1 MMKHRIVRDYL
12 ESLKEDKELD
22 YIFPML
28 LEAMGFRIVATPRN
42 SKGQS
47 QYGKDVVAIGKDEDG
62 LLYRWYFE
70 LKGNAAKDIN
80 DKTFQVE
87 DGVRDSIIAAKDA
100 PYEDSSIPSFNKLP
114 YKIVFVHNGILMEN
128 TRTTFEGFIK
138 REFPNG
144 GFERWD
150 IERLT
155 ELFSKYLFDECLF
168 CDDESYNLFKKTL
181 VLFDAPGW
189 KTTDVDRLIDIQ
201 LNHCDIGKRNHREIA
216 KCLSSLNLLL
226 TIIYKYAQDA
236 KNLLPA
242 KMASDRVVLKTWAWI
257 LKNYKEN
264 NKKVIDY
271 FSKIVD
277 LHLEIYFK
285 YIQKII
291 PLAIGY
297 KGLYMYRGSDS
308 ERVCYP
314 LRCYTFMNDLLYFYM
329 VSCYLNSRN
338 KQYTN
343 AAKNTILQVL
353 KNNSGFE
360 VPLLDTHAI
369 TLQLLIAFVFRFP
382 LTEEDEKTIMEFI
395 KRLTLNVII
404 RKNEKDML
412 PELYGNSKQ
421 VAKSIY
427 VKSPEY
433 SDSSSLFLMTLIE
446 IIAWADA
453 EPLYTM
459 LREKIEEKKVNL
471 QVSYPTESVD
481 LEIKFFEHKLY
492 DEMAV
497 QTNIKLPESLEEFN
511 KSYKKRYNSIDFR
524 TSKTK
529 FWFLSILAHI
539 HYQTDMFPDYLN
551 LGFLEPLPPNKVEHI
566 DIESNNS
573 TYIQKE

>member
-1 MMKHRIVRDYL
+1 MKHRIVRDYL

-47 QYGKDVVAIGKDEDG
+47 QHGKDVIAIGKGEDG
-62 LLYRWYFE
+62 VLYRWYFE

-80 DKTFQVE
+80 DKTYQIE
-87 DGVRDSIIAAKDA
+87 DGVRDSILAAKDA

-114 YKIVFVHNGILMEN
+114 YKIVFVHNGVLMEN
-128 TRTTFEGFIK
+128 TRITFEGFIK

-144 GFERWD
+144 GFERWHID
-150 IERLT
+150 RLT

-168 CDDESYNLFKKTL
+168 CDDESYTLFKKAL
-181 VLFDAPGW
+181 VLLDAPGW
-189 KTTDVDRLIDIQ
+189 NTKDVDCLIDIQ
-201 LNHCDIGKRNHREIA
+201 LNHCKLDKKNHREIA

-226 TIIYKYAQDA
+226 AIIYKYAQDA

-242 KMASDRVVLKTWAWI
+242 KMASDRIVLKTWAWI
-257 LKNYKEN
+257 LKNNKE
-264 NKKVIDY
+264 KSKIVID
-271 FSKIVD
+271 FISKIVD
-277 LHLEIYFK
+277 LHLDIYYK
-285 YIQKII
+285 YIKKIV
-291 PLAIGY
+291 PLAISY

-314 LRCYTFMNDLLYFYM
+314 LRCYAFMNDLLYFYM
-329 VSCYLNSRN
+329 VSCYLNNQN
-338 KQYTN
+338 KQYLN
-343 AAKNTILQVL
+343 AAKNTILEVL
-353 KNNSGFE
+353 KNNSGFD
-360 VPLLDTHAI
+360 VPSLDNHAI
-369 TLQLLIAFVFRFP
+369 TLQLLLSFVLRFP
-382 LTEEDEKTIMEFI
+382 LLEKDEKIIMEFF

-404 RKNEKDML
+404 RKNEKDMF
-412 PELYGNSKQ
+412 PELHGNSKQ

-427 VKSPEY
+427 KKSPEY

-459 LREKIEEKKVNL
+459 LREKIEETKVNL
-471 QVSYPTESVD
+471 QVSYPIESDD
-481 LEIKFFEHKLY
+481 LEIKLFEHQLY

-497 QTNIKLPESLEEFN
+497 HTNIKLPESLEEFN

-524 TSKTK
+524 TTKTR
-529 FWFLSILAHI
+529 FWFLTILAHI
-539 HYQTDMFPDYLN
+539 HYQTDLFPDYMN
-551 LGFLEPLPPNKVEHI
+551 LGFLEPLKLNVQN
-566 DIESNNS
+566 D
-573 TYIQKE
+573 

>member
-1 MMKHRIVRDYL
+1 MKHRIVRDYL

-47 QYGKDVVAIGKDEDG
+47 QYGKDVIAIGKGEDG
-62 LLYRWYFE
+62 ILYRWYFE

-80 DKTFQVE
+80 DTTFYIK
-87 DGVRDSIIAAKDA
+87 DGVRDSILAAKYAKYD
-100 PYEDSSIPSFNKLP
+100 DSSIPSFNKLP
-114 YKIVFVHNGILMEN
+114 HKIVFVHNGILVEN
-128 TRTTFEGFIK
+128 TRSTFEGFISQ
-138 REFPNG
+138 EFPNG
-144 GFERWD
+144 GFERWH

-168 CDDESYNLFKKTL
+168 CDDESYTLFKKAL
-181 VLFDAPGW
+181 VLLDAPGW
-189 KTTDVDRLIDIQ
+189 KTTDVDCLIDIQ
-201 LNHCDIGKRNHREIA
+201 LNHCKLDKKNHREIA

-226 TIIYKYAQDA
+226 AIIYKYAQDA

-242 KMASDRVVLKTWAWI
+242 KMASNRIVLKTWAWI
-257 LKNYKEN
+257 LKNNKE
-264 NKKVIDY
+264 KSKIVIDF

-277 LHLEIYFK
+277 LHLDIYYK
-285 YIQKII
+285 YIQKIV
-291 PLAIGY
+291 PLAISY

-314 LRCYTFMNDLLYFYM
+314 LRCYAFMNDLLYFYM
-329 VSCYLNSRN
+329 VSCYLNNQN
-338 KQYTN
+338 KQYLN
-343 AAKNTILQVL
+343 AAKNTILEVL
-353 KNNSGFE
+353 KNNTGFD
-360 VPLLDTHAI
+360 VPLLDTNAV
-369 TLQLLIAFVFRFP
+369 TLQLLLSFVLRFP
-382 LTEEDEKTIMEFI
+382 LSEDDEKTIMEFF

-404 RKNEKDML
+404 RKNEKDMF
-412 PELYGNSKQ
+412 PELHGNSKQ

-427 VKSPEY
+427 KKSPEY

-459 LREKIEEKKVNL
+459 LREKIEETKVNL
-471 QVSYPTESVD
+471 QVSYPIESED
-481 LEIKFFEHKLY
+481 LEIKLFEHQLY

-497 QTNIKLPESLEEFN
+497 LTNIKLPKSLEEFN

-524 TSKTK
+524 TTKTK
-529 FWFLSILAHI
+529 FWFLAILAHI
-539 HYQTDMFPDYLN
+539 HYQTDLFPDYMN
-551 LGFLEPLPPNKVEHI
+551 LGFLEPLKL
-566 DIESNNS
+566 NS
-573 TYIQKE
+573 QND

>member
-1 MMKHRIVRDYL
+1 MKHRIVRDYL

-47 QYGKDVVAIGKDEDG
+47 QYGKDVIAIGKGEDG
-62 LLYRWYFE
+62 ILYRWYFE

-80 DKTFQVE
+80 DTTFYIK
-87 DGVRDSIIAAKDA
+87 DGVRDSILAAKYAKYD
-100 PYEDSSIPSFNKLP
+100 DSSIPSFNKLP
-114 YKIVFVHNGILMEN
+114 HKIVFVHNGILVEN
-128 TRTTFEGFIK
+128 TRSTFEGFISQ
-138 REFPNG
+138 EFSNG
-144 GFERWD
+144 GFERWH

-168 CDDESYNLFKKTL
+168 CDDESYTLFKKAL
-181 VLFDAPGW
+181 VLLDAPGW
-189 KTTDVDRLIDIQ
+189 KTTDVDCLIDIQ
-201 LNHCDIGKRNHREIA
+201 LNHCKLDKKNHREIA

-226 TIIYKYAQDA
+226 AIIYKYAQDA

-242 KMASDRVVLKTWAWI
+242 KMASNRIVLKTWAWI
-257 LKNYKEN
+257 LKNNKE
-264 NKKVIDY
+264 KSKIVIDF

-277 LHLEIYFK
+277 LHLDIYYK
-285 YIQKII
+285 YIQKIV
-291 PLAIGY
+291 PLAISY

-314 LRCYTFMNDLLYFYM
+314 LRCYAFMNDLLYFYM
-329 VSCYLNSRN
+329 VSCYLNNQN
-338 KQYTN
+338 KQYLN
-343 AAKNTILQVL
+343 AAKNTILEVL
-353 KNNSGFE
+353 KNNTGFD
-360 VPLLDTHAI
+360 VPLLDTNAV
-369 TLQLLIAFVFRFP
+369 TLQLLLSFVLRFP
-382 LTEEDEKTIMEFI
+382 LSEDDEKTIMEFF

-404 RKNEKDML
+404 RKNEKDMF
-412 PELYGNSKQ
+412 PELHGNSKQ

-427 VKSPEY
+427 KKSPEY

-459 LREKIEEKKVNL
+459 LREKIEETKVNL
-471 QVSYPTESVD
+471 QVSYPIESEN
-481 LEIKFFEHKLY
+481 LEIKLFEHQLY

-497 QTNIKLPESLEEFN
+497 LTNIKLPKSLEEFN

-524 TSKTK
+524 TTKTK
-529 FWFLSILAHI
+529 FWFLAILAHI
-539 HYQTDMFPDYLN
+539 HYQTDLFPDYMN
-551 LGFLEPLPPNKVEHI
+551 LGFLEPLKL
-566 DIESNNS
+566 NS
-573 TYIQKE
+573 QND

>member
-1 MMKHRIVRDYL
+1 MKHRIVRDYL

-47 QYGKDVVAIGKDEDG
+47 QHGKDVIAIGKGEDG
-62 LLYRWYFE
+62 VLYRWYFE

-80 DKTFQVE
+80 DKTYQVE
-87 DGVRDSIIAAKDA
+87 DGVRDSILAAKDA

-114 YKIVFVHNGILMEN
+114 YKIVFVHNGVLMEN
-128 TRTTFEGFIK
+128 TRITFEGFIK

-144 GFERWD
+144 GFERWH
-150 IERLT
+150 IGRLT

-168 CDDESYNLFKKTL
+168 CDDESYTLFKKAL
-181 VLFDAPGW
+181 VLLDAPGW
-189 KTTDVDRLIDIQ
+189 NTTDVDRLIDIQ
-201 LNHCDIGKRNHREIA
+201 LNHCKLEKKNHREIA

-226 TIIYKYAQDA
+226 AIIYKYAQDA

-257 LKNYKEN
+257 LKNNKE
-264 NKKVIDY
+264 KSKIVIDF

-277 LHLEIYFK
+277 LHLDIYYK
-285 YIQKII
+285 YIKKIV
-291 PLAIGY
+291 PLAISY

-314 LRCYTFMNDLLYFYM
+314 LRCYAFMNDLLYFYM
-329 VSCYLNSRN
+329 VSCYLNNQN
-338 KQYTN
+338 KQYLN
-343 AAKNTILQVL
+343 AAKNTILEVL
-353 KNNSGFE
+353 KNNSGFD
-360 VPLLDTHAI
+360 VPSLDNHAI
-369 TLQLLIAFVFRFP
+369 TLQLLLSFVLRFP
-382 LTEEDEKTIMEFI
+382 LLEKDEKIIMEFF

-404 RKNEKDML
+404 RKNEKDMF
-412 PELYGNSKQ
+412 PELHGNSKQ

-427 VKSPEY
+427 KKSPEY

-459 LREKIEEKKVNL
+459 LREKIEETKVNL
-471 QVSYPTESVD
+471 QVSYPIESDD
-481 LEIKFFEHKLY
+481 LEIKLFEHQLY

-497 QTNIKLPESLEEFN
+497 HTNIKLPESLEEFN

-524 TSKTK
+524 TTKTR
-529 FWFLSILAHI
+529 FWFLTILAHI
-539 HYQTDMFPDYLN
+539 HYQTDLFPDYMN
-551 LGFLEPLPPNKVEHI
+551 LGFLEPLKLNVQN
-566 DIESNNS
+566 D
-573 TYIQKE
+573 

>member
-1 MMKHRIVRDYL
+1 MKHRIVRDYL

-47 QYGKDVVAIGKDEDG
+47 QYGKDVIAIGKGEDG

-80 DKTFQVE
+80 DTTFYIK
-87 DGVRDSIIAAKDA
+87 DGVRDSILAAKYAKYD
-100 PYEDSSIPSFNKLP
+100 DSSIPSFNKLP
-114 YKIVFVHNGILMEN
+114 HKIVFVHNGILVEN
-128 TRTTFEGFIK
+128 TRNTFEGFIK
-138 REFPNG
+138 QEFPNG
-144 GFERWD
+144 GFERWH
-150 IERLT
+150 IELLT

-168 CDDESYNLFKKTL
+168 CDDESYTLFKKTL
-181 VLFDAPGW
+181 VLLDAPGW

-201 LNHCDIGKRNHREIA
+201 LNHCNLDKKNHREIA

-226 TIIYKYAQDA
+226 AIIYKYSQDA

-242 KMASDRVVLKTWAWI
+242 KMASDRIVLKTWAWI
-257 LKNYKEN
+257 LKNNKE
-264 NKKVIDY
+264 KSKIVIVF
-271 FSKIVD
+271 FSKVVD
-277 LHLEIYFK
+277 LHLNIYIS
-285 YIQKII
+285 YLQKII
-291 PLAIGY
+291 PLALGY

-314 LRCYTFMNDLLYFYM
+314 LRCYAFMNDLLYYYM
-329 VSCYLNSRN
+329 VSCNLKNRN
-338 KQYTN
+338 KQYVN
-343 AAKNTILQVL
+343 DAKNVVLKILQ
-353 KNNSGFE
+353 NNSGFE
-360 VPLLDTHAI
+360 VPLLDSHAI
-369 TLQLLIAFVFRFP
+369 TLQLLLSFVLRMP
-382 LTEEDEKTIMEFI
+382 HTEKDEETIMEFF

-404 RKNEKDML
+404 RKNEKDMF
-412 PELYGNSKQ
+412 PELHGNSKQ

-427 VKSPEY
+427 KKSPEY

-459 LREKIEEKKVNL
+459 LREKIEETKVNL
-471 QVSYPTESVD
+471 QVSYPIESED
-481 LEIKFFEHKLY
+481 LEIKLFEHQLY

-524 TSKTK
+524 TTKTK
-529 FWFLSILAHI
+529 FWFLAILAHK
-539 HYQTDMFPDYLN
+539 HYQTDLFPDYMN
-551 LGFLEPLPPNKVEHI
+551 LGFLEPIKL
-566 DIESNNS
+566 NS
-573 TYIQKE
+573 QND

>member
-47 QYGKDVVAIGKDEDG
+47 QHGKDVIAIGKDEDG
-62 LLYRWYFE
+62 VLYRWYFE

-80 DKTFQVE
+80 DKTYQVE
-87 DGVRDSIIAAKDA
+87 DGVRDSILAAKDA

-114 YKIVFVHNGILMEN
+114 YKIVFVHNGVLMEN
-128 TRTTFEGFIK
+128 TRITFEGFIK

-144 GFERWD
+144 GFERWH
-150 IERLT
+150 IGRLT

-168 CDDESYNLFKKTL
+168 CDDESYTLFKTIL
-181 VLFDAPGW
+181 VLLDAPGW
-189 KTTDVDRLIDIQ
+189 NTTDVDRLIEIQ
-201 LNHCDIGKRNHREIA
+201 LNHCKLEKKNHREIA

-226 TIIYKYAQDA
+226 AIIYKYAQDA

-257 LKNYKEN
+257 LKNNKE
-264 NKKVIDY
+264 KSKIVIDF

-277 LHLEIYFK
+277 LHLDIYHK
-285 YIQKII
+285 YIQKIL
-291 PLAIGY
+291 PLAISY

-314 LRCYTFMNDLLYFYM
+314 LRCYAFMNDLLYFYM
-329 VSCYLNSRN
+329 VSCNLNNQN
-338 KQYTN
+338 KQYLN
-343 AAKNTILQVL
+343 AAKNTILEVL
-353 KNNSGFE
+353 KNNSGFD
-360 VPLLDTHAI
+360 VPSLDTHAI
-369 TLQLLIAFVFRFP
+369 TLQLLLSFVFRFP
-382 LTEEDEKTIMEFI
+382 LLEKDEKIIMEFF

-404 RKNEKDML
+404 RKKEKDMF
-412 PELYGNSKQ
+412 PELHGNSKQ

-427 VKSPEY
+427 KKSPEY

-459 LREKIEEKKVNL
+459 LREKIEETKVNL
-471 QVSYPTESVD
+471 QVSYPIESDD
-481 LEIKFFEHKLY
+481 LEIKLFEHQLY

-497 QTNIKLPESLEEFN
+497 HTNIKLPESLEEFN

-524 TSKTK
+524 TTKTM
-529 FWFLSILAHI
+529 FWFLTILAHI
-539 HYQTDMFPDYLN
+539 HYQTDLFPDYMN
-551 LGFLEPLPPNKVEHI
+551 LGFLEPLKLNVQN
-566 DIESNNS
+566 D
-573 TYIQKE
+573 

>member
-47 QYGKDVVAIGKDEDG
+47 QHGKDVIAIGKDEDG
-62 LLYRWYFE
+62 VLYRWYFE

-80 DKTFQVE
+80 DKTYQVE
-87 DGVRDSIIAAKDA
+87 DGVRDSILAAKDA

-114 YKIVFVHNGILMEN
+114 YKIVFVHNGVLMEN
-128 TRTTFEGFIK
+128 TRITFEGFIK

-144 GFERWD
+144 GFERWH
-150 IERLT
+150 IGRLT

-168 CDDESYNLFKKTL
+168 CDDESYTLFKTIL
-181 VLFDAPGW
+181 VLLDAPGW
-189 KTTDVDRLIDIQ
+189 NTTDVDRLIEIQ
-201 LNHCDIGKRNHREIA
+201 LNHCKLEKKNHREIA

-226 TIIYKYAQDA
+226 AIIYKYAQDA

-257 LKNYKEN
+257 LKNNKE
-264 NKKVIDY
+264 KSKIVIDF

-277 LHLEIYFK
+277 LHLDIYHK
-285 YIQKII
+285 YIQKIL
-291 PLAIGY
+291 PLAISY

-308 ERVCYP
+308 ERVFYP
-314 LRCYTFMNDLLYFYM
+314 LRCYAFMNDLLYFYM
-329 VSCYLNSRN
+329 VSCNLNNQN
-338 KQYTN
+338 KQYLN
-343 AAKNTILQVL
+343 AAKNTILEVL
-353 KNNSGFE
+353 KNNSGFD
-360 VPLLDTHAI
+360 VPSLDTHAI
-369 TLQLLIAFVFRFP
+369 TLQLLLSFVFRFP
-382 LTEEDEKTIMEFI
+382 LLEKDEKIIMEFF

-404 RKNEKDML
+404 RKKEKDMF
-412 PELYGNSKQ
+412 PELHGNSKQ

-427 VKSPEY
+427 KKSPEY

-459 LREKIEEKKVNL
+459 LREKIEETKVNL
-471 QVSYPTESVD
+471 QVSYPIESDD
-481 LEIKFFEHKLY
+481 LEIKLFEHQLY

-497 QTNIKLPESLEEFN
+497 HTNIKLPESLEEFN

-524 TSKTK
+524 TTKTM
-529 FWFLSILAHI
+529 FWFLTILAHI
-539 HYQTDMFPDYLN
+539 HYQTDLFPDYMN
-551 LGFLEPLPPNKVEHI
+551 LGFLEPLKLNVQN
-566 DIESNNS
+566 D
-573 TYIQKE
+573 

>member
-47 QYGKDVVAIGKDEDG
+47 QHGKDVIAIGKGEDG
-62 LLYRWYFE
+62 VLYRWYFE

-80 DKTFQVE
+80 DKTYQVE
-87 DGVRDSIIAAKDA
+87 DGVRDSILAAKDA

-114 YKIVFVHNGILMEN
+114 YKIVFVHNGVLMEN
-128 TRTTFEGFIK
+128 TRITFEGFIK

-155 ELFSKYLFDECLF
+155 ELFSHNLFDECLF
-168 CDDESYNLFKKTL
+168 CDDESYILFKKTL
-181 VLFDAPGW
+181 VLLDAPGW
-189 KTTDVDRLIDIQ
+189 KTIDVDRLIDIQ
-201 LNHCDIGKRNHREIA
+201 LNHCKLEKKNHREIA

-226 TIIYKYAQDA
+226 AIIYKYAQDA

-257 LKNYKEN
+257 LKNNKE
-264 NKKVIDY
+264 KSKIVIDF

-277 LHLEIYFK
+277 LHLDIYHK
-285 YIQKII
+285 YIQKIL
-291 PLAIGY
+291 PLAISY

-314 LRCYTFMNDLLYFYM
+314 LRCYAFMNDLLYFYM
-329 VSCYLNSRN
+329 VSCYLNNQN
-338 KQYTN
+338 KQYLN
-343 AAKNTILQVL
+343 AAKNTILEVL
-353 KNNSGFE
+353 KNNSGFD
-360 VPLLDTHAI
+360 VPSLDNHAI
-369 TLQLLIAFVFRFP
+369 TLQLLLSFVLRFP
-382 LTEEDEKTIMEFI
+382 LLEKDEKIIMEFF

-404 RKNEKDML
+404 RKNEKDMFL
-412 PELYGNSKQ
+412 ELHGNSKQ

-427 VKSPEY
+427 KKSPEY

-446 IIAWADA
+446 FIAWADA

-459 LREKIEEKKVNL
+459 LREKIEETKVNL
-471 QVSYPTESVD
+471 QVSYPIESDD
-481 LEIKFFEHKLY
+481 LEIKLFEHQLY

-497 QTNIKLPESLEEFN
+497 HTNIKLPESLEEFN

-524 TSKTK
+524 TTKTR
-529 FWFLSILAHI
+529 FWFLTILAHI
-539 HYQTDMFPDYLN
+539 HYQTDLFPDYMN
-551 LGFLEPLPPNKVEHI
+551 LGFLEPLKLNVQN
-566 DIESNNS
+566 D
-573 TYIQKE
+573 

>member
-1 MMKHRIVRDYL
+1 MMKHRIIRDYL

-42 SKGQS
+42 SKGQP
-47 QYGKDVVAIGKDEDG
+47 QHGKDVIAIGKGEDG

-80 DKTFQVE
+80 DKTYQVE
-87 DGVRDSIIAAKDA
+87 DGVRDSILAAKDA
-100 PYEDSSIPSFNKLP
+100 PYEDSSIPSFNKRP

-155 ELFSKYLFDECLF
+155 ELFSNYLFDECLF
-168 CDDESYNLFKKTL
+168 CDDESYTLFKKTL
-181 VLFDAPGW
+181 VLLDAPGW
-189 KTTDVDRLIDIQ
+189 GATDVDRLIDIQ
-201 LNHCDIGKRNHREIA
+201 LNHCHFEKKNHREIA

-226 TIIYKYAQDA
+226 AIIYKYAQDA
-236 KNLLPA
+236 RNLLPA
-242 KMASDRVVLKTWAWI
+242 KIASDRIVLKTWAWI
-257 LKNYKEN
+257 LKNNKERS
-264 NKKVIDY
+264 KIVIDF
-271 FSKIVD
+271 FSKIVN
-277 LHLEIYFK
+277 LHLDIYYK
-285 YIQKII
+285 YTQKIV
-291 PLAIGY
+291 PLAISY

-314 LRCYTFMNDLLYFYM
+314 LRCYAFMNDLLYFYM
-329 VSCYLNSRN
+329 VSCYLNNQN
-338 KQYTN
+338 KQYLN
-343 AAKNTILQVL
+343 AAQNTILEVL
-353 KNNSGFE
+353 KNNSGLE
-360 VPLLDTHAI
+360 LPLLDTHAI
-369 TLQLLIAFVFRFP
+369 TLQLLLSFVLRFP
-382 LTEEDEKTIMEFI
+382 LSEENEKTIMEFF

-404 RKNEKDML
+404 RKNEKDL
-412 PELYGNSKQ
+412 YPELRGNSKQ

-427 VKSPEY
+427 KKSPEY

-459 LREKIEEKKVNL
+459 LREKIEETKVNL
-471 QVSYPTESVD
+471 QVSYPIESED
-481 LEIKFFEHKLY
+481 LEIKLFEHQLY

-497 QTNIKLPESLEEFN
+497 LTNIKLPKSLEEFN

-524 TSKTK
+524 TTKTK
-529 FWFLSILAHI
+529 FWFLAILAHI
-539 HYQTDMFPDYLN
+539 HYQTDLFPDYMN
-551 LGFLEPLPPNKVEHI
+551 LGFLEPLKL
-566 DIESNNS
+566 NS
-573 TYIQKE
+573 QND

>member
-47 QYGKDVVAIGKDEDG
+47 QHGKDVIAIGKGEDG
-62 LLYRWYFE
+62 VLYRWYFE

-80 DKTFQVE
+80 DKTYQVE
-87 DGVRDSIIAAKDA
+87 DGVRDSILAAKDA

-114 YKIVFVHNGILMEN
+114 YKIVFVHNGVLMEN
-128 TRTTFEGFIK
+128 TRITFEGFIK

-144 GFERWD
+144 GFERWH
-150 IERLT
+150 IGRLT

-168 CDDESYNLFKKTL
+168 CDDESYTLFKTIL
-181 VLFDAPGW
+181 VLLDAPGW
-189 KTTDVDRLIDIQ
+189 NTTDVDRLIEIQ
-201 LNHCDIGKRNHREIA
+201 LNHCKLEKKNHREIA

-226 TIIYKYAQDA
+226 AIIYKYAQDA

-257 LKNYKEN
+257 LKNNKE
-264 NKKVIDY
+264 KSKIVIDF

-277 LHLEIYFK
+277 LHLDIYHK
-285 YIQKII
+285 YIQKIL
-291 PLAIGY
+291 PLAISY

-314 LRCYTFMNDLLYFYM
+314 LRCYAFMNDLLYFYM
-329 VSCYLNSRN
+329 VSCNLNNQN
-338 KQYTN
+338 KQYLN
-343 AAKNTILQVL
+343 AAKNTILEVL
-353 KNNSGFE
+353 KNNSGFD
-360 VPLLDTHAI
+360 VPSLDTHAI
-369 TLQLLIAFVFRFP
+369 TLQLLLSFVFRFP
-382 LTEEDEKTIMEFI
+382 LLEKDEKIIMEFF

-404 RKNEKDML
+404 RKNEKDMF
-412 PELYGNSKQ
+412 PELHGNSKQ

-427 VKSPEY
+427 KKSPEY

-459 LREKIEEKKVNL
+459 LREKIEETKVNL
-471 QVSYPTESVD
+471 QVSYPIESDD
-481 LEIKFFEHKLY
+481 LEIKLFEHQLY

-497 QTNIKLPESLEEFN
+497 HTNIKLPESLEEFN

-524 TSKTK
+524 TTKTM
-529 FWFLSILAHI
+529 FWFLTILAHI
-539 HYQTDMFPDYLN
+539 HYQTDLFPDYMN
-551 LGFLEPLPPNKVEHI
+551 LGFLEPLKLNVQN
-566 DIESNNS
+566 D
-573 TYIQKE
+573 

>member
-1 MMKHRIVRDYL
+1 MMKHRIIRDYL

-42 SKGQS
+42 SKGQP
-47 QYGKDVVAIGKDEDG
+47 QHGKDVIAIGKGEDG

-80 DKTFQVE
+80 DKTYQVE
-87 DGVRDSIIAAKDA
+87 DGVRDSILAAKDA
-100 PYEDSSIPSFNKLP
+100 PYEDSSIPSFNKRP

-155 ELFSKYLFDECLF
+155 ELFSNFLFDECLF
-168 CDDESYNLFKKTL
+168 CDDESYTLFKKTL
-181 VLFDAPGW
+181 VLLDAPGW
-189 KTTDVDRLIDIQ
+189 GATDVDRLIDIQ
-201 LNHCDIGKRNHREIA
+201 LNHCHFEKKNHREIA

-226 TIIYKYAQDA
+226 AIIYKYAQDA
-236 KNLLPA
+236 RNLLPA
-242 KMASDRVVLKTWAWI
+242 KIASDRIVLKTWAWI
-257 LKNYKEN
+257 LKNNKERS
-264 NKKVIDY
+264 KIVIDF
-271 FSKIVD
+271 FSKIVN
-277 LHLEIYFK
+277 LHLDIYYK
-285 YIQKII
+285 YTQKIV
-291 PLAIGY
+291 PLAISY

-314 LRCYTFMNDLLYFYM
+314 LRCYAFMNDLLYFYM
-329 VSCYLNSRN
+329 VSCYLNNQNR
-338 KQYTN
+338 QYLN
-343 AAKNTILQVL
+343 AAKNTILEVL
-353 KNNSGFE
+353 KNNTGFDI
-360 VPLLDTHAI
+360 PLLDTHAV
-369 TLQLLIAFVFRFP
+369 TLQLLLSFVLRFP
-382 LTEEDEKTIMEFI
+382 LSEDDEKTIMEFF

-404 RKNEKDML
+404 RKNEKDL
-412 PELYGNSKQ
+412 YPELHGNSKQ

-427 VKSPEY
+427 KKSPEY

-459 LREKIEEKKVNL
+459 LREKIEETKVNL
-471 QVSYPTESVD
+471 QVSYPIESED
-481 LEIKFFEHKLY
+481 LEIKLFEHQLY

-497 QTNIKLPESLEEFN
+497 LTNIKLPKSLEEFN

-524 TSKTK
+524 TTKTK
-529 FWFLSILAHI
+529 FWFLAILAHI
-539 HYQTDMFPDYLN
+539 HYQTDLFPDYMN
-551 LGFLEPLPPNKVEHI
+551 LGFLEPLKL
-566 DIESNNS
+566 NS
-573 TYIQKE
+573 QND

>member
-1 MMKHRIVRDYL
+1 
-12 ESLKEDKELD
+12 
-22 YIFPML
+22 ML
-28 LEAMGFRIVATPRN
+28 LEAMGFRVVATPRN
-42 SKGQS
+42 SKGQP
-47 QYGKDVVAIGKDEDG
+47 QHGKDVVAIGKDDEG
-62 LLYRWYFE
+62 HLFRWYFE

-80 DKTFQVE
+80 DRTYQVE

-150 IERLT
+150 IERLS
-155 ELFSKYLFDECLF
+155 ELFSRYLFDECLF
-168 CDDESYNLFKKTL
+168 CDDESYTLFKKTL
-181 VLFDAPGW
+181 VLLDAPGW

-201 LNHCDIGKRNHREIA
+201 LNHCDVDKRNHREIA

-226 TIIYKYAQDA
+226 VIIYKYAQDA

-242 KMASDRVVLKTWAWI
+242 KMTSDRVVLRTWAWI
-257 LKNYKEN
+257 LKHKKERS
-264 NKKVIDY
+264 KIVIDF

-277 LHLEIYFK
+277 LHLDIYFK
-285 YIQKII
+285 YTQKII

-308 ERVCYP
+308 EKVCYP
-314 LRCYTFMNDLLYFYM
+314 LRCYAFMNDLLYFFM

-338 KQYTN
+338 KRYTI
-343 AAKNTILQVL
+343 AAKNTILEVL

-369 TLQLLIAFVFRFP
+369 TLQLLISFIFRFP

-404 RKNEKDML
+404 RKNEKDMF
-412 PELYGNSKQ
+412 PELHGNSKH
-421 VAKSIY
+421 VAKCIFI
-427 VKSPEY
+427 KSPEY
-433 SDSSSLFLMTLIE
+433 SDSSSLFLMTLVE

-453 EPLYTM
+453 EALYTM
-459 LREKIEEKKVNL
+459 LREKIEEKIVNL
-471 QVSYPTESVD
+471 QVSYPIDSDD
-481 LEIKFFEHKLY
+481 LEIKFFEHQL
-492 DEMAV
+492 DNEMAV
-497 QTNIKLPESLEEFN
+497 HTTIKLPESLEEFK
-511 KSYKKRYNSIDFR
+511 KSYKKHYNSIDFR

-529 FWFLSILAHI
+529 FWYLSILAHI
-539 HYQTDMFPDYLN
+539 HYQTDMFPDYLD
-551 LGFLEPLPPNKVEHI
+551 LGFLEPIKSIKKKPDNKVDKTKCQALCE
-566 DIESNNS
+566 
-573 TYIQKE
+573 KEQIRDMNETK

>member
-1 MMKHRIVRDYL
+1 MKHRIVRDYL
-12 ESLKEDKELD
+12 ESLKEDQELD

-28 LEAMGFRIVATPRN
+28 LEAMGFRVVATPRN

-47 QYGKDVVAIGKDEDG
+47 QYGKDVIAIGKGEDG

-80 DKTFQVE
+80 DTTFFVK
-87 DGVRDSIIAAKDA
+87 DGVRDSILAAKYA

-114 YKIVFVHNGILMEN
+114 HIIVFVHNGILVEN
-128 TRTTFEGFIK
+128 TREAFEGFIK
-138 REFPNG
+138 QEFPNG
-144 GFERWD
+144 GFERWH

-168 CDDESYNLFKKTL
+168 CDDESYTLFKKTL
-181 VLFDAPGW
+181 VLLDAPGW
-189 KTTDVDRLIDIQ
+189 KTTDVDRLIDLQ
-201 LNHCDIGKRNHREIA
+201 LNHCNLEKKNRREIA

-226 TIIYKYAQDA
+226 VIIYKYAQDA

-242 KMASDRVVLKTWAWI
+242 KMTSDRVVLKTWAWI
-257 LKNYKEN
+257 LNHNKESS
-264 NKKVIDY
+264 KIVIDF

-297 KGLYMYRGSDS
+297 KGLYVYHGSDS

-343 AAKNTILQVL
+343 AAKNTILEVL
-353 KNNSGFE
+353 RNNSGFE

-395 KRLTLNVII
+395 KRLTLNVVI

-412 PELYGNSKQ
+412 PELHGSSKQ

-433 SDSSSLFLMTLIE
+433 GDSSSLFLMTLIE
-446 IIAWADA
+446 ILAWADA

-459 LREKIEEKKVNL
+459 LREKIEEKKINL
-471 QVSYPTESVD
+471 QVSYPIESD
-481 LEIKFFEHKLY
+481 DFEINLFEHKLY
-492 DEMAV
+492 DEIAV
-497 QTNIKLPESLEEFN
+497 QTNIKLPVSLEEFN
-511 KSYKKRYNSIDFR
+511 KSYKKRYNPIDFR
-524 TSKTK
+524 TSKTR

-551 LGFLEPLPPNKVEHI
+551 LGFWEPIKTIRKKPDDTEGI
-566 DIESNNS
+566 NS

>member
-1 MMKHRIVRDYL
+1 MMKHRIVREYL

-28 LEAMGFRIVATPRN
+28 LEAMGYRIVATPRN

-62 LLYRWYFE
+62 TLYRWYFE

-80 DKTFQVE
+80 DATYQVK

-114 YKIVFVHNGILMEN
+114 HKIVFVHNGILMEN

-168 CDDESYNLFKKTL
+168 CDDESYSLFKKTL
-181 VLFDAPGW
+181 VLLDAPGW
-189 KTTDVDRLIDIQ
+189 KTTDIDRLIDIQ
-201 LNHCDIGKRNHREIA
+201 LNHFDFRKKNQRLIS

-226 TIIYKYAQDA
+226 VIIFKYAQDA
-236 KNLLPA
+236 NNLLPA
-242 KMASDRVVLKTWAWI
+242 KMTSDRVVLKTWAWI
-257 LKNYKEN
+257 LKNNKE
-264 NKKVIDY
+264 KSKIVIDF

-277 LHLEIYFK
+277 LHLEIY
-285 YIQKII
+285 YIYIKKIV
-291 PLAIGY
+291 PLALEY
-297 KGLYMYRGSDS
+297 KGLYMYRGFDA

-314 LRCYTFMNDLLYFYM
+314 LRCYAFMNDLLYYSI
-329 VSCYLNSRN
+329 VLCSINNRNEQYL
-338 KQYTN
+338 N
-343 AAKNTILQVL
+343 AAKNTILGVL
-353 KNNSGFE
+353 LNNSGLE

-369 TLQLLIAFVFRFP
+369 TLQLLLSFIFRFP
-382 LTEEDEKTIMEFI
+382 HTEEDEIIITEFI

-404 RKNEKDML
+404 QKNEKDMF
-412 PELYGNSKQ
+412 PELHGNSKH
-421 VAKSIY
+421 VAKSIN
-427 VKSPEY
+427 KKTPEY

-446 IIAWADA
+446 IIAWAKA

-459 LREKIEEKKVNL
+459 LREKIEETKVNL
-471 QVSYPTESVD
+471 QVPYPIESD
-481 LEIKFFEHKLY
+481 NLEIEFFKHRLY
-492 DEMAV
+492 NEMAV
-497 QTNIKLPESLEEFN
+497 QTIKKLPESLEEFDEC
-511 KSYKKRYNSIDFR
+511 YRKKYNSIDFR
-524 TSKTK
+524 TSHTK

-539 HYQTDMFPDYLN
+539 HYKTDFFPDYLN
-551 LGFLEPLPPNKVEHI
+551 LGYLMPLKQDE
-566 DIESNNS
+566 NNN
-573 TYIQKE
+573 

>member
-1 MMKHRIVRDYL
+1 MIKHRIVRDYL
-12 ESLKEDKELD
+12 ESLKENKELD

-28 LEAMGFRIVATPRN
+28 LETMGFRIVATPRN

-47 QYGKDVVAIGKDEDG
+47 QYGKDVVAIGKGEDG

-87 DGVRDSIIAAKDA
+87 DGVRDSIIAAKYA

-128 TRTTFEGFIK
+128 TRITFEGFIK
-138 REFPNG
+138 KEFPNG

-168 CDDESYNLFKKTL
+168 CDEESYKLFKKTL
-181 VLFDAPGW
+181 VLLDAPGW
-189 KTTDVDRLIDIQ
+189 NTTDVDRLIDIQ
-201 LNHCDIGKRNHREIA
+201 LNHCDLEKNNHREIA

-226 TIIYKYAQDA
+226 VIIYKYAQDA

-257 LKNYKEN
+257 LKSNKE
-264 NKKVIDY
+264 KSKIVIGY

-277 LHLEIYFK
+277 LHLNIYFT
-285 YIQKII
+285 YLQKII

-297 KGLYMYRGSDS
+297 KGLYIYRGSES

-314 LRCYTFMNDLLYFYM
+314 LRCYAFMNDLLYFYM
-329 VSCYLNSRN
+329 VSCYYNRKEQYINS
-338 KQYTN
+338 
-343 AAKNTILQVL
+343 AKNTILEVL
-353 KNNSGFE
+353 RKNSGFE

-369 TLQLLIAFVFRFP
+369 TIQLLINFVFRFSH
-382 LTEEDEKTIMEFI
+382 TEEDEKTIMEFI

-404 RKNEKDML
+404 RKNEKDMF
-412 PELYGNSKQ
+412 PELHGDRKQ

-433 SDSSSLFLMTLIE
+433 SDSSSLFLMSLLE

-459 LREKIEEKKVNL
+459 LRDKIEDYKVNL
-471 QVSYPTESVD
+471 QVPYPIESDD
-481 LEIKFFEHKLY
+481 LEIIFFEHKLY
-492 DEMAV
+492 KEMAV
-497 QTNIKLPESLEEFN
+497 QTNIKLPETLKEFK

-529 FWFLSILAHI
+529 FWFLIILAHI
-539 HYQTDMFPDYLN
+539 HYQTDMFPDFLD
-551 LGFLEPLPPNKVEHI
+551 LGFWEPIKTIGNNQI
-566 DIESNNS
+566 DR
-573 TYIQKE
+573 

>member
-47 QYGKDVVAIGKDEDG
+47 QYGKDVIAIGKGEDG

-80 DKTFQVE
+80 DTTFYIK
-87 DGVRDSIIAAKDA
+87 DGVRDSILAAKYAKYD
-100 PYEDSSIPSFNKLP
+100 DSSIPSFNKLP
-114 YKIVFVHNGILMEN
+114 HKIVFVHNGILVEN
-128 TRTTFEGFIK
+128 TRSTFEGFISQ
-138 REFPNG
+138 EFPNG
-144 GFERWD
+144 GFERWH
-150 IERLT
+150 IELLT

-168 CDDESYNLFKKTL
+168 CDDESYTLFKKTL
-181 VLFDAPGW
+181 VLLDAPGW
-189 KTTDVDRLIDIQ
+189 STTDVDRIIDIQ
-201 LNHCDIGKRNHREIA
+201 LNHCNLDKKNHREIA

-226 TIIYKYAQDA
+226 AIIYKYAQDA

-242 KMASDRVVLKTWAWI
+242 KMASDRIVLKTWAWI
-257 LKNYKEN
+257 LKNNKE
-264 NKKVIDY
+264 KSKIVIEF

-277 LHLEIYFK
+277 LHLNIYFT
-285 YIQKII
+285 YLQKII
-291 PLAIGY
+291 PLALGY

-314 LRCYTFMNDLLYFYM
+314 LRCYAFMNDLLYYYM
-329 VSCYLNSRN
+329 VSCYLKNRN
-338 KQYTN
+338 KQYIN
-343 AAKNTILQVL
+343 AAKNVVLKILQ
-353 KNNSGFE
+353 NNSGFE

-369 TLQLLIAFVFRFP
+369 TLQLLLSFVLRFP
-382 LTEEDEKTIMEFI
+382 LSEEDEKTIMEFF

-404 RKNEKDML
+404 RKKEKDMF
-412 PELYGNSKQ
+412 PELHRNSKQ

-427 VKSPEY
+427 KKSPEY

-459 LREKIEEKKVNL
+459 LREKIEETKVNL
-471 QVSYPTESVD
+471 QVSYPMESED
-481 LEIKFFEHKLY
+481 LEIKLFDHLLY

-497 QTNIKLPESLEEFN
+497 QTNIKLPVSLEEFK
-511 KSYKKRYNSIDFR
+511 KSYKKRYNSIGFR
-524 TSKTK
+524 TTKTK
-529 FWFLSILAHI
+529 FWFLKILAHI
-539 HYQTDMFPDYLN
+539 HYQTDLFPDYLN
-551 LGFLEPLPPNKVEHI
+551 LGFLEPIKK
-566 DIESNNS
+566 S
-573 TYIQKE
+573 QKE